1 MSLTLICGLG
11 AVLIAFAIVGYEIW
25 QWGPG
30 LRNHSVICPIRK
42 RTARV
47 LAEQRES
54 EFGNL
59 RVLDVEHCSL
69 LNGAEVSCGKDC
81 IPLL

>member
-1 MSLTLICGLG
+1 MSLSLMWGIGV
-11 AVLIAFAIVGYEIW
+11 VLVALAAAGYAIW

-30 LRNHSVICPIRK
+30 LRTRSVMCPIMR
-42 RTARV
+42 RNARV

-54 EFGNL
+54 EFGNIE
-59 RVLDVEHCSL
+59 VVDVKHCSL

-81 IPLL
+81 LPYI

>member
-1 MSLTLICGLG
+1 MSASLICCIGS
-11 AVLIAFAIVGYEIW
+11 VLMAFGIAGYAIW

-30 LRNHSVICPIRK
+30 LRNHSLICPIRK
-42 RTARV
+42 RPARI
-47 LAEQRES
+47 LADQRES

-59 RVLDVEHCSL
+59 RVLDVKHCSL

-81 IPLL
+81 LPLL